1 MLSMMKIHSNSIRAR
16 NINESLNESSLYD
29 PQNIAFDLLGN
40 LWVADS
46 YNNRVLMYKA
56 DRIHPNRFHNGQP
69 ANVVIDQP
77 ANVVIGQPD
86 FTTNRAPNPPNRSSL
101 NTPNGIAFDVNQS
114 MGCRYWK

>member
-69 ANVVIDQP
+69 ANVVI
-77 ANVVIGQPD
+77 GQPD
-86 FTTNRAPNPPNRSSL
+86 FSSNDCPRFGYPTHDAPQDPL
-101 NTPNGIAFDVNQS
+101 NEYVVPSPF
-114 MGCRYWK
+114 